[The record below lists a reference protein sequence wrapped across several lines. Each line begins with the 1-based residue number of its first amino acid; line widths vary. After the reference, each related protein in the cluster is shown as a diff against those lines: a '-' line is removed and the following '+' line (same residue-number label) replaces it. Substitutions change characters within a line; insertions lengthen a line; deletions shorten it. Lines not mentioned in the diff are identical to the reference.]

1 MKKIFTLFLTLF
13 ILSSAAFSQPFIA
26 SVSFKTPVVSFS
38 FGKRYVEAYSYTKYE
53 RDMQIFKINAAYN
66 QQVREAMNL
75 RISASKKIDLI
86 QQLQRERNN
95 KIQNANERFSDYR
108 NKYNYNHYDR
118 YFNWI
123 K

>member
-13 ILSSAAFSQPFIA
+13 ILSSAAFSQPFFA
-26 SVSFKTPVVSFS
+26 SVSFKTPAVSIS
-38 FGKRYVEAYSYTKYE
+38 FGKRYVETYSYTKYE
-53 RDMQIFKINAAYN
+53 KDMQISRITAAYN

-86 QQLQRERNN
+86 QQLQKERHN
-95 KIQNANERFSDYR
+95 KIQNVNERFFDYR

-118 YFNWI
+118 NYNWVR
-123 K
+123 